1 MSLGALDAQSRTCQN
16 VRDRK
21 EKQMFPMYTP
31 EFVRAEQSYRLEGFR
46 RWSRHRGET
55 NGSVGVDYTPPQKKG
70 HRRVVIRPAV
80 GR

>member
-1 MSLGALDAQSRTCQN
+1 
-16 VRDRK
+16 
-21 EKQMFPMYTP
+21 MFPIYTP

-55 NGSVGVDYTPPQKKG
+55 SGSVGVDYTPPQEKG
-70 HRRVVIRPAV
+70 HHRVVIRPAV